1 MGDEQTPPQLVKVS
15 LYVVECVLVYSTRG
29 SCRNKE
35 KFPYK
40 VLTSILNKSNIFYVI
55 KISLC

>member
-1 MGDEQTPPQLVKVS
+1 M
-15 LYVVECVLVYSTRG
+15 YMRG
-29 SCRNKE
+29 SCCNKE
-35 KFPYK
+35 KIPFK